1 MSITQE
7 FNANVAGVS
16 LADSLEPHLP
26 PVLWRHKWNEYR
38 AQLELPF
45 TRGHM
50 QNLDSQKRGPK
61 SALLGG
67 KIFYR
72 KNDLLEWIAKEGWNN
87 GCN

>member
-1 MSITQE
+1 
-7 FNANVAGVS
+7 
-16 LADSLEPHLP
+16 
-26 PVLWRHKWNEYR
+26 
-38 AQLELPF
+38 
-45 TRGHM
+45 M